1 MKKVILEYQQY
12 STFKNN
18 VLLISTG
25 INNLNIFKI
34 MAKKIKFYG
43 VFAVKSVDKELNN
56 SKFVKLMT
64 DTLGLPKLQKKQFAV
79 FVFDNELEQ
88 VDNMSDIICMNKDSE
103 AIAIDATSREDFLE
117 QVKKLKEKY
126 EEEEAETVEEEQPTT
141 EQKEPLYNAMLTDII
156 NISEKI
162 PTVKAVK
169 EALNIGLKEAKDLVD
184 AVNDSPSILAE
195 RVSKLEADR
204 IARFITSRCNCRIA
218 VTKVN

>member
-1 MKKVILEYQQY
+1 
-12 STFKNN
+12 
-18 VLLISTG
+18 
-25 INNLNIFKI
+25 

-126 EEEEAETVEEEQPTT
+126 EEDDEESDDEDPGETP
-141 EQKEPLYNAMLTDII
+141 
-156 NISEKI
+156 
-162 PTVKAVK
+162 
-169 EALNIGLKEAKDLVD
+169 
-184 AVNDSPSILAE
+184 SP
-195 RVSKLEADR
+195 
-204 IARFITSRCNCRIA
+204 C
-218 VTKVN
+218 

>member
-1 MKKVILEYQQY
+1 
-12 STFKNN
+12 
-18 VLLISTG
+18 
-25 INNLNIFKI
+25 

-43 VFAVKSVDKELNN
+43 VFAVRSLDKELNN

-88 VDNMSDIICMNKDSE
+88 VDTMSDVICMNNDAE
-103 AIAIDATSREDFLE
+103 AIAIEATSREDFLE
-117 QVKKLKEKY
+117 QVKKLKAKY
-126 EEEEAETVEEEQPTT
+126 EEDEEESGDDCEEEQPTT
-141 EQKEPLYNAMLTDII
+141 EQKEPLYNAMLTDI

-169 EALNIGLKEAKDLVD
+169 EALSIGIKEAKDLVD

-218 VTKVN
+218 VTKLN

>member
-1 MKKVILEYQQY
+1 
-12 STFKNN
+12 
-18 VLLISTG
+18 
-25 INNLNIFKI
+25 

-103 AIAIDATSREDFLE
+103 AIAIDATSKEDFLE
-117 QVKKLKEKY
+117 QVKKLKAKY
-126 EEEEAETVEEEQPTT
+126 EEDEEESGDDCEEEQPTT

-162 PTVKAVK
+162 PTVKAII
-169 EALNIGLKEAKDLVD
+169 EALNIGIKEAKDLVD